1 MKVGVKYCGDCNPRY
16 DRVAEVYK
24 LKEEF
29 PDAAFVNASGNPD
42 CDIVLVVCGC
52 PAACA
57 DITGLQAKDEMF
69 IIWQLA
75 DMERAREKLKT
86 LCPNWR
92 ERRSEIGSESI
103 GITKTEEAIAAE
115 AAQAESL
122 ARADKAEAEEAS
134 RWFKMVMPL
143 SGK

>member
-1 MKVGVKYCGDCNPRY
+1 MKVGVKYCGGCNPRY
-16 DRVAEVYK
+16 DRVAEINR
-24 LKEEF
+24 LRAEF
-29 PDAAFVNASGNPD
+29 PDAAFVSASGNAD

-57 DITGLQAKDEMF
+57 DTTGLRAKDEMLTL
-69 IIWQLA
+69 WQLA
-75 DMERAREKLKT
+75 DVEKARQKLRSV
-86 LCPNWR
+86 CPNWR
-92 ERRSEIGSESI
+92 DLSAEYSSESV
-103 GITKTEEAIAAE
+103 GITKTEEAMAAE

-122 ARADKAEAEEAS
+122 ARADKAEQEEAS